1 MRVMLVDDDARMRL
15 VLAKMLESAGMRV
28 TYALGDGE
36 EALARLGEL
45 AEDPAMEGVDLLI
58 TDCRMPRMDGI
69 QLVTALRARGDLT
82 PVIMLSGEHD
92 PHLVVRAIKRCRAAG
107 MNGHVPKPLNPQVF
121 FEKIWQAMSAGKSV
135 AV

>member
-1 MRVMLVDDDARMRL
+1 MRVMLVDDDARLRL

-36 EALARLGEL
+36 EALVRLGEL
-45 AEDPAMEGVDLLI
+45 AEDSGMAGVDLII
-58 TDCRMPRMDGI
+58 TDCRMPRVDGI
-69 QLVTALRARGDLT
+69 QLVSALRARGNQT

-92 PHLVVRAIKRCRAAG
+92 PQLVVRAIKAG
-107 MNGHVPKPLNPQVF
+107 VNNYVPKPLNPQIF
-121 FEKIWQAMSAGKSV
+121 FEKIWQTMSALKSI